1 MKKSLLII
9 TIFSMIALTQNA
21 FSQTRYLD
29 EVFSGVT
36 VTSDVTYG
44 ANVTVITGAPTVD
57 TLKMDVYQPAGD
69 SITTRPLIIYVHTGS
84 FLPYPINGS
93 CTGTK
98 VDSATVAMC
107 MAFAKRGYVAAA
119 ITYRMGWN
127 PLAAT
132 QIERTDQLLNAAY
145 RGIQDTRGSVR
156 FFRDNVANGGN
167 TYGIDDTKVVV
178 VGQGTGGYVS
188 FGCAHLNK
196 FSELSLLKFLDTTG
210 ASVIDTNL
218 SGNWNGIGGV
228 GLNMPNYPNE
238 SSAISMAINLG
249 GALGDSSWIEAGEV
263 PTVGFHSVNDPFAP
277 YDYGMVIVPTTGE
290 NVVFVSGS
298 KSAIRV
304 NNAAGN
310 NDSLLNRNWTDA
322 YTPKADQDGSGIEN
336 LYPIVRPSPESAP
349 WEWWLSSCPND
360 STSLLTNPTM
370 SAAKGQ
376 AYVDTVQGYIAPR
389 IACVLNIAG
398 GCPAMILGVSE
409 ITLENDIT
417 VFPNPSSSSVT
428 IKSSQVEITGVEL
441 YDVTGRLVFADHS
454 LNTKFYSLE
463 RGDLVNGLYF
473 VKVKSED
480 AEMDMKILFQ

>member
-1 MKKSLLII
+1 M
-9 TIFSMIALTQNA
+9 QNA

-29 EVFSGVT
+29 EVFTDVD
-36 VTSDVTYG
+36 VASDITYG
-44 ANVTVITGAPTVD
+44 VNVTVITGAPTID
-57 TLKMDVYQPAGD
+57 TLKMDVYQPNND
-69 SITTRPLIIYVHTGS
+69 VVTDRPLIIYIHTGS
-84 FLPYPINGS
+84 FLPYPLNGS

-98 VDSATVAMC
+98 TDSATVAMC
-107 MAFAKRGYVAAA
+107 MSFAKRGYVAAA

-132 QIERTDQLLNAAY
+132 QVERTSHLLNAAY
-145 RGIQDTRGSVR
+145 RGIQDARNSVR

-167 TYGIDDTKVVV
+167 TYGIDDSKVVV

-188 FGCAHLNK
+188 YGVAHLNK
-196 FSELSLLKFLDTTG
+196 MSELQLLKFLDTNG
-210 ASVIDTNL
+210 VSVIDTSL
-218 SGNWNGIGGV
+218 SGDWYGNGGV
-228 GLNMPNYPNE
+228 GLNMPNYQSQ
-238 SSAISMAINLG
+238 SSDISMAINLG
-249 GALGDSSWIEAGEV
+249 GALGDSSWVDAGEV

-277 YDYGMVIVPTTGE
+277 YDFGMVIVPTTGE

-298 KSAIRV
+298 KSAIRT
-304 NNAAGN
+304 NNRMGN
-310 NDSLLNRNWTDA
+310 NDSLMNRVWTDS
-322 YTPKADQDGSGIEN
+322 YTPKADQDGSGIDN

-370 SAAKGQ
+370 SPAKGM

-398 GCPAMILGVSE
+398 GCPAMVNGVTEFSLDSDVK
-409 ITLENDIT
+409 I
-417 VFPNPSSSSVT
+417 FPNPSSANIT
-428 IKSSQVEITGVEL
+428 IKTSRVEITGVEM
-441 YDVTGRLVFADHS
+441 YDVTGRLVFADNS
-454 LNTKFYSLE
+454 LSTKFYSLE
-463 RGDLVNGLYF
+463 RGNLVNGLYF